1 MAPPKIL
8 PANGLKTPH
17 TPRAGAAGYTCRT
30 HTFRGRYGRLK
41 ALIPSMKLAIF
52 ITGFPLMLPRAV
64 LNGRAFTRDFWQ
76 LHWRIFLALLYDL
89 L

>member
-1 MAPPKIL
+1 MVPPKIL

-17 TPRAGAAGYTCRT
+17 TPRGRAGRYAGPPAY
-30 HTFRGRYGRLK
+30 FRGRYGRLK